1 MGRGLSLYTLYTLY
15 SSISQWETVY
25 ILPPANRILSFL
37 QLANRRRPIV
47 TPADR
52 RLPFVPLA
60 NGRRLYENL
69 IWYQSGTIYL
79 KIVIYELLG
88 IFLMFLLW
96 FKYIYKLYFTSRW
109 THKMECKIPEKG
121 NHVNKV
127 CIQNDISDDPFV
139 SVQTRMLETDNSVWS
154 LAVSISISV

>member
-1 MGRGLSLYTLYTLY
+1 MGGGLSLYTLY

-37 QLANRRRPIV
+37 QPANRRRPIV

-88 IFLMFLLW
+88 IFLMFLLCSNISTNYTLHHTEPTKW
-96 FKYIYKLYFTSRW
+96 NVKYQKKETMLKTYKTLF
-109 THKMECKIPEKG
+109 
-121 NHVNKV
+121 
-127 CIQNDISDDPFV
+127 
-139 SVQTRMLETDNSVWS
+139 QTTLSSNPLSSNWDVGDR
-154 LAVSISISV
+154 